1 MNSETQNPYPGGLL
15 VVGSAGEILQAPDFF
30 TETLDLDSRPAPS
43 IYHLFDPDDP
53 PYLSFSK
60 IVRRSNGVVEYH
72 LGVHGSLG
80 GSKGFRYWTL
90 PAVEKGKSV
99 NATAFYL
106 TDESVVI
113 QAHEWERR
121 RLRRAILDD
130 VQDTISDYVN
140 HHLTGIRALAEVMRD
155 VPDAAEET
163 GTRIVSAIDEL
174 RESVNKMADLA
185 ASSTDRVD
193 ANQPVQLAEL
203 SDMMGGWS
211 KGRIS
216 VDCRVKDVSDDAMIG
231 TDILEHVLLPLVD
244 NALEATNGSDPVLIR
259 VEQLGIARARVTIRD
274 RGLGMQEDALDRCV
288 DPFYT
293 TKPGHL
299 GLGLTRAANFL
310 QKVGGEWAFE
320 SRPGKGTKVTVE
332 IPLKSLAEFL

>member
-15 VVGSAGEILQAPDFF
+15 VVGTAGEILQAPDFF
-30 TETLDLDSRPAPS
+30 TETLDVDSRVAPS

-72 LGVHGSLG
+72 LAVHGSLG

-99 NATAFYL
+99 SATAFYL

-113 QAHEWERR
+113 QSHEWERR

-140 HHLTGIRALAEVMRD
+140 HNLTGIRAMAEVLRD

-163 GTRIVSAIDEL
+163 GERIVAAVDEL
-174 RESVNKMADLA
+174 RGSVNQMADLA
-185 ASSTDRVD
+185 ASSTNRIE
-193 ANQPVQLAEL
+193 ANSPVQLAEL
-203 SDMMGGWS
+203 SDVLGGWA

-216 VDCRVKDVSDDAMIG
+216 IDCRVKDVSDDAMMS
-231 TDILEHVLLPLVD
+231 TDMLERILLPLVD
-244 NALEATNGSDPVLIR
+244 NAIEATRGSDPVLIR
-259 VEQLGIARARVTIRD
+259 VEQLGIARARITIRD
-274 RGLGMQEDALDRCV
+274 HGLGMNEKTLDRCV

-310 QKVGGEWAFE
+310 QKIGGEWAFE

-332 IPLKSLAEFL
+332 IPLKSLEEFL